1 VGVVPFARLATL
13 LLLLASAASG
23 QESAPAAAVPA
34 GSPHAVVEPA
44 EPAEPPAPGIAVAS
58 VPWDL
63 VTLLGQTV
71 APGDRRRLSLRAG
84 ESFAG
89 DAVDIPVLVIRGTTP
104 GPTLCFVA
112 GVHGD
117 ELNGIEI
124 VRKVFEEITPRDLSG
139 MLLGVPVANVH
150 GLRRSSRYLP
160 DQRDLN
166 RFFPGHPGGSSASR
180 IANALFEGVVEGCDG
195 LVDFHTG
202 SFQRTNL
209 PQVRGDLR
217 VPKILELAKGFGT
230 GEIVHSEGRAGTLR
244 RAASDAGI
252 PAVTFEAG
260 EPLRFQHKEIERG
273 AEGVR
278 GLLAAW
284 RMVPGGQL
292 RKSHRVYYR
301 SRWLR
306 VNDGGIFLTQRK
318 LGDAVKVGDVLG
330 TVTDP
335 VTNER
340 GTVIAPFP
348 GRIIG
353 MAVPQVVI
361 PGFAAFHIGVEAPA
375 KPQPQPVVESPE
387 ELPESAEELR
397 EAAGASPEA
406 PAGVPPP
413 NPEQLDPEEAPE

>member
-1 VGVVPFARLATL
+1 LATL
-13 LLLLASAASG
+13 LLLFAPAAHAQEPAASAAVPPA
-23 QESAPAAAVPA
+23 APAGALEPLAARPA
-34 GSPHAVVEPA
+34 M
-44 EPAEPPAPGIAVAS
+44 AS
-58 VPWDL
+58 TPWDL
-63 VTLLGQTV
+63 ITLLGESV

-89 DAVDIPVLVIRGTTP
+89 DAVEIPVLLIRGTTP

-117 ELNGIEI
+117 ELNGIEV
-124 VRKVFEEITPRDLSG
+124 VRKVFEEVTPRELSG
-139 MLLGVPVANVH
+139 MLIGVPVANVH

-217 VPKILELAKGFGT
+217 MPRILELAKGFGT

-252 PAVTFEAG
+252 PSVTFEAG
-260 EPLRFQHKEIERG
+260 EPLRFQSKEIDRG
-273 AEGVR
+273 VEGVR
-278 GLLAAW
+278 GLLAAR
-284 RMVPGGQL
+284 RMVPGGKP
-292 RKSHRVYYR
+292 RTRHRLYYR

-318 LGDAVKVGDVLG
+318 LGDAVEVGDVLG

-340 GTVIAPFP
+340 GTVIAPFQ

-361 PGFAAFHIGVEAPA
+361 PGFAAFHIGVEVSGPPAPE
-375 KPQPQPVVESPE
+375 PVTESPE
-387 ELPESAEELR
+387 ELPESLEELS
-397 EAAGASPEA
+397 AAPEMQPA
-406 PAGVPPP
+406 PPLVVPAP

>member
-1 VGVVPFARLATL
+1 MRLATL
-13 LLLLASAASG
+13 LLLLAAGARAQG
-23 QESAPAAAVPA
+23 NAPAA
-34 GSPHAVVEPA
+34 SVEPSA
-44 EPAEPPAPGIAVAS
+44 AQESVAS
-58 VPWDL
+58 VPWGL
-63 VTLLGQTV
+63 AELLGQSV

-89 DAVDIPVLVIRGTTP
+89 DAVEIPVLVIRGTTP
-104 GPTLCFVA
+104 GPALCLVA

-124 VRKVFEEITPRDLSG
+124 VRKVFETVGPRDLSG

-180 IANALFEGVVEGCDG
+180 IASALFENVVERCDL

-209 PQVRGDLR
+209 PQVRGDVHSPR
-217 VPKILELAKGFGT
+217 ILELAKGFSI
-230 GEIVHSEGRAGTLR
+230 GEIVHSTGRAGTLR
-244 RAASDAGI
+244 RAAVDAGI

-260 EPLRFQHKEIERG
+260 EPLRFQAEEIERG
-273 AEGVR
+273 VAGLR
-278 GLLAAW
+278 GLLASL
-284 RMVPGGQL
+284 RMTSGGPL
-292 RKSHRVYYR
+292 RRPHRIYYR

-306 VNDGGIFLTQRK
+306 VNDGGIFLTERK
-318 LGDAVKVGDVLG
+318 LGDAVQVGDPLG

-340 GTVIAPFP
+340 STVIAPFR

-361 PGFAAFHIGVEAPA
+361 PGFAAFHIGVEEPGPEGLEAEPEGPA
-375 KPQPQPVVESPE
+375 
-387 ELPESAEELR
+387 AEPR
-397 EAAGASPEA
+397 PD
-406 PAGVPPP
+406 
-413 NPEQLDPEEAPE
+413 QLDPEEAPE

>member
-1 VGVVPFARLATL
+1 VGVGPFARLATL
-13 LLLLASAASG
+13 LLLLAPAARAEDGATSAAVP
-23 QESAPAAAVPA
+23 SAPAPA
-34 GSPHAVVEPA
+34 GAVEPA
-44 EPAEPPAPGIAVAS
+44 APEPAIAS
-58 VPWDL
+58 TPWHL
-63 VTLLGQTV
+63 VSLLGEQV

-124 VRKVFEEITPRDLSG
+124 VRKVFEEIAPRDVSG
-139 MLLGVPVANVH
+139 MLIGVPVANVH

-217 VPKILELAKGFGT
+217 APDIFELARGFGT

-244 RAASDAGI
+244 RAASDAGV

-260 EPLRFQHKEIERG
+260 EPRRFQSREIERG
-273 AEGVR
+273 VEGVR
-278 GLLAAW
+278 GLLAAR
-284 RMVPGGQL
+284 RMVPGGKL
-292 RKSHRVYYR
+292 RTRHRVYYR

-318 LGDAVKVGDVLG
+318 LGDAVQVGDVLG

-340 GTVIAPFP
+340 GTVIASFP

-361 PGFAAFHIGVEAPA
+361 PGFAAFHIGVEAPSS
-375 KPQPQPVVESPE
+375 KPQRDPVTESPE
-387 ELPESAEELR
+387 ELPE
-397 EAAGASPEA
+397 GPEPQPEGPLVV
-406 PAGVPPP
+406 PAP

>member
-1 VGVVPFARLATL
+1 VGVAPFARLATL
-13 LLLLASAASG
+13 LLLLAPAARG
-23 QESAPAAAVPA
+23 QESASAPAPGDLPAAAVES
-34 GSPHAVVEPA
+34 GGGRSV
-44 EPAEPPAPGIAVAS
+44 IAS
-58 VPWDL
+58 TPWDL
-63 VTLLGQTV
+63 VELLGQTV

-117 ELNGIEI
+117 ELNGIEV

-139 MLLGVPVANVH
+139 MLIGVPVANVH

-217 VPKILELAKGFGT
+217 VERILELAKGFGT

-244 RAASDAGI
+244 RAASDAGV
-252 PAVTFEAG
+252 PCVTFEAG
-260 EPLRFQHKEIERG
+260 EPLRFQAQEISRG
-273 AEGVR
+273 VQGVR

-284 RMVPGGQL
+284 RMLPGGKL
-292 RKSHRVYYR
+292 RTQHRVYYR

-306 VNDGGIFLTQRK
+306 VNDGGIFLTTRK
-318 LGDAVKVGDVLG
+318 LGDAVQVGDVLG

-340 GTVIAPFP
+340 GTVIAPFQ

-361 PGFAAFHIGVEAPA
+361 PGFAAFHIGVEAPPA
-375 KPQPQPVVESPE
+375 PQPAPPATESPE
-387 ELPESAEELR
+387 ELPE
-397 EAAGASPEA
+397 AAEA
-406 PAGVPPP
+406 PAVAPPP

>member
-1 VGVVPFARLATL
+1 MGVVPFARLATL
-13 LLLLASAASG
+13 LLLLAPVARA
-23 QESAPAAAVPA
+23 QEPPPAAAVPG
-34 GSPHAVVEPA
+34 GSPAAAVEPRDPLIA
-44 EPAEPPAPGIAVAS
+44 EPAIAS
-58 VPWDL
+58 TPWDL
-63 VTLLGQTV
+63 VELLGETV

-104 GPTLCFVA
+104 GPSLCFVA

-124 VRKVFEEITPRDLSG
+124 VRKVFEGIAPRDLSG

-166 RFFPGHPGGSSASR
+166 RLFPGHPGGSSASR
-180 IANALFEGVVEGCDG
+180 IANALFEGIVEGCDA

-217 VPKILELAKGFGT
+217 VPRILELARGFAT
-230 GEIVHSEGRAGTLR
+230 GEIVHSEGRGGTLR
-244 RAASDAGI
+244 RAASDAGV
-252 PAVTFEAG
+252 PTVTFEAG
-260 EPLRFQHKEIERG
+260 EPLRFQATEIARG
-273 AEGVR
+273 VEGVR
-278 GLLAAW
+278 GLLASL
-284 RMVPGGQL
+284 RMVPGG
-292 RKSHRVYYR
+292 RARRTHRVYYR

-318 LGDAVKVGDVLG
+318 LGDVVRVGDVLG

-340 GTVIAPFP
+340 GTVIAPFQ

-361 PGFAAFHIGVEAPA
+361 PGFAAFHIGVEAPG
-375 KPQPQPVVESPE
+375 QPEPEPAAEVPEAMLEAPVV
-387 ELPESAEELR
+387 
-397 EAAGASPEA
+397 
-406 PAGVPPP
+406 VPPP

>member
-1 VGVVPFARLATL
+1 MRVGPFARRATL
-13 LLLLASAASG
+13 VLLLATGAPAQG
-23 QESAPAAAVPA
+23 NPPAAAVERDA
-34 GSPHAVVEPA
+34 
-44 EPAEPPAPGIAVAS
+44 APSVTS
-58 VPWDL
+58 VPWDI
-63 VTLLGQTV
+63 TELLGQSV

-89 DAVDIPVLVIRGTTP
+89 DAIDIPVLVVRGTTP
-104 GPTLCFVA
+104 GPTLCLVA

-124 VRKVFEEITPRDLSG
+124 VRKVFEDLTPREISG
-139 MLLGVPVANVH
+139 MLVGIPVANVH

-180 IANALFEGVVEGCDG
+180 IANALFENVIERCDA

-209 PQVRGDLR
+209 PQVRGDLGNPR
-217 VPKILELAKGFGT
+217 ILEFAKGFSI
-230 GEIVHSEGRAGTLR
+230 GEIVHSAGRAGTLR
-244 RAASDAGI
+244 RAAADAGI
-252 PAVTFEAG
+252 PTVTFEAG
-260 EPLRFQHKEIERG
+260 EPLRFQAEEIDRG
-273 AEGVR
+273 VAGLR
-278 GLLAAW
+278 GLLASM
-284 RMVPGGQL
+284 RMTKGAPP
-292 RKSHRVYYR
+292 RRPHRIYYR

-306 VNDGGIFLTQRK
+306 VNDGGIFLTERK
-318 LGDAVKVGDVLG
+318 LGDAVQVGDPLG

-340 GTVIAPFP
+340 STVIAPFR

-361 PGFAAFHIGVEAPA
+361 PGFAAFHIGIEQPGAEIEPEPEPEQETPAPA
-375 KPQPQPVVESPE
+375 HRPD
-387 ELPESAEELR
+387 
-397 EAAGASPEA
+397 
-406 PAGVPPP
+406 
-413 NPEQLDPEEAPE
+413 QLDPEEAPE

>member
-1 VGVVPFARLATL
+1 
-13 LLLLASAASG
+13 
-23 QESAPAAAVPA
+23 
-34 GSPHAVVEPA
+34 
-44 EPAEPPAPGIAVAS
+44 
-58 VPWDL
+58 
-63 VTLLGQTV
+63 
-71 APGDRRRLSLRAG
+71 
-84 ESFAG
+84 
-89 DAVDIPVLVIRGTTP
+89 VDIPVLVIRGTLP

-117 ELNGIEI
+117 ELNGIEV

-217 VPKILELAKGFGT
+217 VPRILELAKGFGT

-244 RAASDAGI
+244 RAASDTGV
-252 PAVTFEAG
+252 PSVTFEAG
-260 EPLRFQHKEIERG
+260 EPLRFQSQEISRG
-273 AEGVR
+273 VQGVR

-284 RMVPGGQL
+284 RMLPGGKP
-292 RKSHRVYYR
+292 RTNHRVYYR

-306 VNDGGIFLTQRK
+306 VNDGGIFLTKRK
-318 LGDAVKVGDVLG
+318 LGDPVQVGDVLG

-340 GTVIAPFP
+340 GTVIAPFQ

-375 KPQPQPVVESPE
+375 EREPAPPVTESPE
-387 ELPESAEELR
+387 ELPEA
-397 EAAGASPEA
+397 PEA
-406 PAGVPPP
+406 PLAAPPP

>member
-1 VGVVPFARLATL
+1 VRLATL
-13 LLLLASAASG
+13 LLLLLAGGARAQG
-23 QESAPAAAVPA
+23 DAPPAA
-34 GSPHAVVEPA
+34 VEPHSR
-44 EPAEPPAPGIAVAS
+44 PTTMAS
-58 VPWDL
+58 VPWDR
-63 VTLLGQTV
+63 VELLGQAV

-89 DAVDIPVLVIRGTTP
+89 DAVDIPVLVVRGTTP
-104 GPTLCFVA
+104 GPTLCLVA

-124 VRKVFEEITPRDLSG
+124 VRKVFEEIAPRDLSG
-139 MLLGVPVANVH
+139 MLVGVPVANVH

-180 IANALFEGVVEGCDG
+180 IANALFESVVKRCDA

-209 PQVRGDLR
+209 PQVRGDLGSPR
-217 VPKILELAKGFGT
+217 ILELAQGFAI
-230 GEIVHSEGRAGTLR
+230 GEIVHSGGRSGTLR
-244 RAASDAGI
+244 RAAADAHI

-260 EPLRFQHKEIERG
+260 EPLRFQAEEIDRG
-273 AEGVR
+273 VAGMR
-278 GLLAAW
+278 GLLASLH
-284 RMVPGGQL
+284 MGKGGGP
-292 RKSHRVYYR
+292 RRPHRIYYR

-306 VNDGGIFLTQRK
+306 VNDGGIFLTERR
-318 LGDAVKVGDVLG
+318 LGDAVQVGDPLG

-340 GTVIAPFP
+340 STVIAPFR

-361 PGFAAFHIGVEAPA
+361 PGFAAFHIGIEQPGQELDPDPALEAPA
-375 KPQPQPVVESPE
+375 TGP
-387 ELPESAEELR
+387 
-397 EAAGASPEA
+397 A
-406 PAGVPPP
+406 PD
-413 NPEQLDPEEAPE
+413 QLDPEEAPE

>member
-1 VGVVPFARLATL
+1 MRLATL
-13 LLLLASAASG
+13 LLLLLAAG
-23 QESAPAAAVPA
+23 ARAQGDAPPAAVP
-34 GSPHAVVEPA
+34 PHGQPTTLT
-44 EPAEPPAPGIAVAS
+44 S
-58 VPWDL
+58 VPWDR
-63 VTLLGQTV
+63 VELLGQSV
-71 APGDRRRLSLRAG
+71 APGERRRLSLRAG

-89 DAVDIPVLVIRGTTP
+89 DAVDIPVLVVRGTTP
-104 GPTLCFVA
+104 GPTLCLVA

-124 VRKVFEEITPRDLSG
+124 VRKIFEEMGPRDLSG
-139 MLLGVPVANVH
+139 MLIGVPVANVH

-180 IANALFEGVVEGCDG
+180 IANALFVSVVKRCDT

-209 PQVRGDLR
+209 PQVRGDLTSPR
-217 VPKILELAKGFGT
+217 ILELAQGFSI
-230 GEIVHSEGRAGTLR
+230 GEIVHSTGRSGTLR
-244 RAASDAGI
+244 RAAADAAI

-260 EPLRFQHKEIERG
+260 EPLRFQAEEIDRG
-273 AEGVR
+273 VAGMR
-278 GLLAAW
+278 GLLASQN
-284 RMVPGGQL
+284 MTKGGGS
-292 RKSHRVYYR
+292 RRPHRIYYR

-306 VNDGGIFLTQRK
+306 VNDGGIFLTEHK
-318 LGDAVKVGDVLG
+318 LGDAVQVGDSLG

-340 GTVIAPFP
+340 STVIAPFR

-361 PGFAAFHIGVEAPA
+361 PGFAAFHIGIEQPGQEVELEAVVEAPA
-375 KPQPQPVVESPE
+375 TGPSPD
-387 ELPESAEELR
+387 
-397 EAAGASPEA
+397 
-406 PAGVPPP
+406 
-413 NPEQLDPEEAPE
+413 QLDPEEAPE

>member
-1 VGVVPFARLATL
+1 VRVGSFVRLATL
-13 LLLLASAASG
+13 GLLLAAAG
-23 QESAPAAAVPA
+23 ARAQAEAAPAAVDPAVRRP
-34 GSPHAVVEPA
+34 SVT
-44 EPAEPPAPGIAVAS
+44 S
-58 VPWDL
+58 VPWDT
-63 VTLLGQTV
+63 VELLGQSV

-89 DAVDIPVLVIRGTTP
+89 DAVDIPVLVVRGTTP
-104 GPTLCFVA
+104 GPTLCLVA

-117 ELNGIEI
+117 ELNGIEV
-124 VRKVFEEITPRDLSG
+124 VRKVFEEVAPRDVSG
-139 MLLGVPVANVH
+139 MLIGVPVANVH

-180 IANALFEGVVEGCDG
+180 IANALFENVVERCES

-209 PQVRGDLR
+209 PQVRGDLSNPR
-217 VPKILELAKGFGT
+217 ALELAKGFSI
-230 GEIVHSEGRAGTLR
+230 GEIVHSGGRAGTLR
-244 RAASDAGI
+244 RAAVDAGI

-260 EPLRFQHKEIERG
+260 EPLRFQAEEIDRG
-273 AEGVR
+273 VAGLR
-278 GLLAAW
+278 GLLASM
-284 RMVPGGQL
+284 RMIQGGPV
-292 RKSHRVYYR
+292 RRPHRIYYR

-306 VNDGGIFLTQRK
+306 VNDGGIFLTERK
-318 LGDAVKVGDVLG
+318 LGDAVQVGDPLG

-340 GTVIAPFP
+340 STVIAPFR

-361 PGFAAFHIGVEAPA
+361 PGFAAFHIGIE
-375 KPQPQPVVESPE
+375 QPGQEPE
-387 ELPESAEELR
+387 PE
-397 EAAGASPEA
+397 PEA
-406 PAGVPPP
+406 HVPEPRP
-413 NPEQLDPEEAPE
+413 DQLDPEEAPE

>member
-1 VGVVPFARLATL
+1 VGVAPFARLATL
-13 LLLLASAASG
+13 LLLLAPAARG
-23 QESAPAAAVPA
+23 QESASAVPAPADVPAAAV
-34 GSPHAVVEPA
+34 EPGA
-44 EPAEPPAPGIAVAS
+44 TKPVMAS
-58 VPWDL
+58 TPWDL
-63 VTLLGQTV
+63 IELLGETV

-89 DAVDIPVLVIRGTTP
+89 DAVDIPVLVIRGTLP

-117 ELNGIEI
+117 ELNGIEV
-124 VRKVFEEITPRDLSG
+124 VRKVFEEISPRDLSG

-217 VPKILELAKGFGT
+217 VPHILELAKGFGT

-244 RAASDAGI
+244 RAASDAGV
-252 PAVTFEAG
+252 PSVTFEAG
-260 EPLRFQHKEIERG
+260 EPLRFQSQEISRG
-273 AEGVR
+273 VQGVN

-284 RMVPGGQL
+284 RMLPGGKA
-292 RKSHRVYYR
+292 RTNHRVYYR

-318 LGDAVKVGDVLG
+318 LGDAVQVGDVLG

-340 GTVIAPFP
+340 GTVIAPFQ

-375 KPQPQPVVESPE
+375 QREPAPPVTESPE
-387 ELPESAEELR
+387 ELPEA
-397 EAAGASPEA
+397 PEA
-406 PAGVPPP
+406 PGAVPPP

>member
-1 VGVVPFARLATL
+1 VGVGRFARLATL
-13 LLLLASAASG
+13 LLLLAPAARAEDGATSAAVPPVPA
-23 QESAPAAAVPA
+23 SAVAVEPAAA
-34 GSPHAVVEPA
+34 EPA
-44 EPAEPPAPGIAVAS
+44 IAS
-58 VPWDL
+58 TPWDL
-63 VTLLGQTV
+63 ITLLGQTV

-89 DAVDIPVLVIRGTTP
+89 DAVEIPVLVIRGTTP

-117 ELNGIEI
+117 ELNGIEV
-124 VRKVFEEITPRDLSG
+124 VRKLFEEITPRDLSG
-139 MLLGVPVANVH
+139 TLIGVPVANVH

-160 DQRDLN
+160 DRRDLN

-217 VPKILELAKGFGT
+217 VPTILELAKGFGT

-244 RAASDAGI
+244 RAASDAGV
-252 PAVTFEAG
+252 PSVTFEAG
-260 EPLRFQHKEIERG
+260 ERLRFQTKEIERG
-273 AEGVR
+273 VEGVR
-278 GLLAAW
+278 GLLAAK
-284 RMVPGGQL
+284 RMVPGGKIRTL
-292 RKSHRVYYR
+292 HRIYYR

-318 LGDAVKVGDVLG
+318 LGEAVAVGDVLG

-361 PGFAAFHIGVEAPA
+361 PGFAAFHIGVEAPSA
-375 KPQPQPVVESPE
+375 KPQQAPVTESPE
-387 ELPESAEELR
+387 ELPEGPEPQPE
-397 EAAGASPEA
+397 GALVV
-406 PAGVPPP
+406 PAP

>member
-13 LLLLASAASG
+13 LLLLAPAARS
-23 QESAPAAAVPA
+23 QESAPTAAAPA
-34 GSPHAVVEPA
+34 GAPPAAMEVPEPA
-44 EPAEPPAPGIAVAS
+44 ASKPAIAS
-58 VPWDL
+58 IPWDL
-63 VTLLGQTV
+63 VNLLGQSV
-71 APGDRRRLSLRAG
+71 APGDRRRLSLSAG

-139 MLLGVPVANVH
+139 MLIGVPVANVH

-180 IANALFEGVVEGCDG
+180 IANALFEGIVEGCDG

-217 VPKILELAKGFGT
+217 IKHVLELAKGFGT

-260 EPLRFQHKEIERG
+260 EPLRFQSKEIERG

-278 GLLAAW
+278 GLLASW
-284 RMVPGGQL
+284 RMVPGGKQ

-375 KPQPQPVVESPE
+375 KPEPVPVVESPE
-387 ELPESAEELR
+387 ELPESPLELSGPAP
-397 EAAGASPEA
+397 ESLPEA
-406 PAGVPPP
+406 PAVVPPP

>member
-1 VGVVPFARLATL
+1 MRLATL
-13 LLLLASAASG
+13 LLLLLAGGARAQG
-23 QESAPAAAVPA
+23 DAPPAA
-34 GSPHAVVEPA
+34 VEPHSK
-44 EPAEPPAPGIAVAS
+44 PITMTS

-63 VTLLGQTV
+63 VELLGEAV

-89 DAVDIPVLVIRGTTP
+89 DAVDIPVLVVRGTTP
-104 GPTLCFVA
+104 GPTLCLVA

-124 VRKVFEEITPRDLSG
+124 VRKVFEEMAPRDLSG
-139 MLLGVPVANVH
+139 MLIGVPVANVH

-166 RFFPGHPGGSSASR
+166 RFFPGHAGGSSASR
-180 IANALFEGVVEGCDG
+180 IANALFESVVRRCDA

-209 PQVRGDLR
+209 PQVRGDLGSPR
-217 VPKILELAKGFGT
+217 ILELAQGFGI
-230 GEIVHSEGRAGTLR
+230 GEIVHSAGRGGTLR
-244 RAASDAGI
+244 RAAADAGV

-260 EPLRFQHKEIERG
+260 EPLRFQAEEIDRG
-273 AEGVR
+273 VAGMR
-278 GLLAAW
+278 GLLASLHMAK
-284 RMVPGGQL
+284 GGGS
-292 RKSHRVYYR
+292 RRPHRIYYR

-306 VNDGGIFLTQRK
+306 VNDGGIFLTERK
-318 LGDAVKVGDVLG
+318 LGDAVQVGDPLG

-340 GTVIAPFP
+340 STVIAPFR

-361 PGFAAFHIGVEAPA
+361 PGFAAFHIGIEQPGQELDPDPALEAPA
-375 KPQPQPVVESPE
+375 TGP
-387 ELPESAEELR
+387 
-397 EAAGASPEA
+397 A
-406 PAGVPPP
+406 PD
-413 NPEQLDPEEAPE
+413 QLDPEEAPE

>member
-1 VGVVPFARLATL
+1 VRVGPSARQATL
-13 LLLLASAASG
+13 LLLLLAAG
-23 QESAPAAAVPA
+23 ARAQGNAPPAA
-34 GSPHAVVEPA
+34 VEPA
-44 EPAEPPAPGIAVAS
+44 SPPQTITS

-63 VTLLGQTV
+63 VELLGQPV

-89 DAVDIPVLVIRGTTP
+89 DAVDIPVLVVRGTTP
-104 GPTLCFVA
+104 GPTLCLVA

-124 VRKVFEEITPRDLSG
+124 VRKVFEELAPRDLSG

-180 IANALFEGVVEGCDG
+180 IANALFESVIERCDA

-209 PQVRGDLR
+209 PQVRGDLSQPR
-217 VPKILELAKGFGT
+217 ILELAKGFGI
-230 GEIVHSEGRAGTLR
+230 GEIVHSSGRAGTLR
-244 RAASDAGI
+244 RAAADGGI

-260 EPLRFQHKEIERG
+260 EPLRFQAEEIDRG
-273 AEGVR
+273 VAGMR
-278 GLLAAW
+278 GLLASL
-284 RMVPGGQL
+284 RMAKGGPL
-292 RKSHRVYYR
+292 RRSHRIYYR

-306 VNDGGIFLTQRK
+306 VNDGGIFLTERK
-318 LGDAVKVGDVLG
+318 LGDAVQVGDPLG

-340 GTVIAPFP
+340 STVIAPFR

-361 PGFAAFHIGVEAPA
+361 PGFAAFHIGIEQPGQEPEPEPEPIAPA
-375 KPQPQPVVESPE
+375 P
-387 ELPESAEELR
+387 
-397 EAAGASPEA
+397 GARPD
-406 PAGVPPP
+406 
-413 NPEQLDPEEAPE
+413 QLDPEEAPE

>member
-1 VGVVPFARLATL
+1 MRLATL
-13 LLLLASAASG
+13 LLPLAVVARAQG
-23 QESAPAAAVPA
+23 NAPAAAIPP
-34 GSPHAVVEPA
+34 GTQQESVV
-44 EPAEPPAPGIAVAS
+44 S

-63 VTLLGQTV
+63 IELLGQSV

-89 DAVDIPVLVIRGTTP
+89 DAVEIPVLVIRGTTP
-104 GPTLCFVA
+104 GPALCLVA

-124 VRKVFEEITPRDLSG
+124 VRKVFETVAPRDLSG
-139 MLLGVPVANVH
+139 MLVGVPVANVH

-180 IANALFEGVVEGCDG
+180 IANALFENVVKRCDL

-209 PQVRGDLR
+209 PQVRGDLHS
-217 VPKILELAKGFGT
+217 PSILELAKGFSI
-230 GEIVHSEGRAGTLR
+230 GEIVHSPGRAGTLR
-244 RAASDAGI
+244 RAAVDAGI

-260 EPLRFQHKEIERG
+260 EPLRFQAEEIDRG
-273 AEGVR
+273 VSGMR
-278 GLLAAW
+278 GLLAALH
-284 RMVPGGQL
+284 MTSGGPL
-292 RKSHRVYYR
+292 RRPHRIYYR

-306 VNDGGIFLTQRK
+306 VNDGGIFLTERK
-318 LGDAVKVGDVLG
+318 LGDAVQVGDPLG

-340 GTVIAPFP
+340 STVIAPFR

-361 PGFAAFHIGVEAPA
+361 PGFAAFHIGVE
-375 KPQPQPVVESPE
+375 QPEQQELEPEVEGP
-387 ELPESAEELR
+387 P
-397 EAAGASPEA
+397 PEA
-406 PAGVPPP
+406 RPD
-413 NPEQLDPEEAPE
+413 QLDPEEAPE

>member
-1 VGVVPFARLATL
+1 MRRATL
-13 LLLLASAASG
+13 VLLLATGARAQG
-23 QESAPAAAVPA
+23 NPPAAAVERGTP
-34 GSPHAVVEPA
+34 PQAVT
-44 EPAEPPAPGIAVAS
+44 S

-63 VTLLGQTV
+63 VELLGQRV

-89 DAVDIPVLVIRGTTP
+89 DAVDIPVLVVRGTTP
-104 GPTLCFVA
+104 GPTLCLVA

-124 VRKVFEEITPRDLSG
+124 VRKVFEDLTPRDVSG
-139 MLLGVPVANVH
+139 MLVGVPVANVH

-180 IANALFEGVVEGCDG
+180 IANALFESVVEPCDA

-209 PQVRGDLR
+209 PQVRGDLGNPR
-217 VPKILELAKGFGT
+217 ILELAKGFGI
-230 GEIVHSEGRAGTLR
+230 GEIVHSAGRAGTLR
-244 RAASDAGI
+244 RAAADAGI

-260 EPLRFQHKEIERG
+260 EPLRFQAEEIDRG
-273 AEGVR
+273 VAGLR
-278 GLLAAW
+278 GLLASL
-284 RMVPGGQL
+284 RMAKGGL
-292 RKSHRVYYR
+292 PRRPHRIYYR

-306 VNDGGIFLTQRK
+306 VNDGGIFLTERR
-318 LGDAVKVGDVLG
+318 LGDAVQVGDPLG

-340 GTVIAPFP
+340 STVIAPFR

-361 PGFAAFHIGVEAPA
+361 PGFAAFHIGIEQPGTEVEPEPAPEPEQETPAPA
-375 KPQPQPVVESPE
+375 HRPD
-387 ELPESAEELR
+387 
-397 EAAGASPEA
+397 
-406 PAGVPPP
+406 
-413 NPEQLDPEEAPE
+413 QLDPEEAPE

>member
-1 VGVVPFARLATL
+1 VRLATL
-13 LLLLASAASG
+13 LLLAAAARAQG
-23 QESAPAAAVPA
+23 NAPAASVPP
-34 GSPHAVVEPA
+34 STL
-44 EPAEPPAPGIAVAS
+44 PPSVAS

-63 VTLLGQTV
+63 IELLGQSV

-89 DAVDIPVLVIRGTTP
+89 DAVEMPVLVLRGTTP
-104 GPTLCFVA
+104 GPVLCLVA

-124 VRKVFEEITPRDLSG
+124 VRKVFETVGPRDLSG

-180 IANALFEGVVEGCDG
+180 IASALFENVVERCDL

-209 PQVRGDLR
+209 PQVRGDLHSPR
-217 VPKILELAKGFGT
+217 ILELAKGFSI
-230 GEIVHSEGRAGTLR
+230 GEIVHSVGRAGTLR
-244 RAASDAGI
+244 RAAVDAGI

-260 EPLRFQHKEIERG
+260 EPLRFQAEEIERG
-273 AEGVR
+273 VAGLR
-278 GLLAAW
+278 GLLTAL
-284 RMVPGGQL
+284 RMTPGGTM
-292 RKSHRVYYR
+292 RRPHRIYYR

-306 VNDGGIFLTQRK
+306 VNDGGIFLTERK
-318 LGDAVKVGDVLG
+318 LGDAVQVGDPLG

-340 GTVIAPFP
+340 STVIAPFR

-361 PGFAAFHIGVEAPA
+361 PGFAAFHIGVE
-375 KPQPQPVVESPE
+375 QPGQEVLEPETEGPVTGPR
-387 ELPESAEELR
+387 PD
-397 EAAGASPEA
+397 
-406 PAGVPPP
+406 
-413 NPEQLDPEEAPE
+413 QLDPEEAPE

>member
-1 VGVVPFARLATL
+1 VRVGPYARLAAL
-13 LLLLASAASG
+13 LLLLAAAARA
-23 QESAPAAAVPA
+23 EEAARLPAAAPA
-34 GSPHAVVEPA
+34 GAPRASAV
-44 EPAEPPAPGIAVAS
+44 EPPAPPQAPPTTITS

-63 VTLLGQTV
+63 VELLGATV

-104 GPTLCFVA
+104 GPSLCFVA

-124 VRKVFEEITPRDLSG
+124 VRKVFEDLSPRDVSG
-139 MLLGVPVANVH
+139 MLVGVPVANVH

-180 IANALFEGVVEGCDG
+180 IANALFQGVVERCDL

-217 VPKILELAKGFGT
+217 QPRIFELAKGFGT

-244 RAASDAGI
+244 RAASDAGV

-260 EPLRFQHKEIERG
+260 EPLRFQAKEIERG
-273 AEGVR
+273 VEGVR
-278 GLLAAW
+278 GLLASL
-284 RMVPGGQL
+284 RMVPGGAP
-292 RKSHRVYYR
+292 RRTHRIYYR
-301 SRWLR
+301 ARWLR
-306 VNDGGIFLTQRK
+306 VNDGGIFLTQKK
-318 LGDAVKVGDVLG
+318 LGQAVQPGDVLG

-340 GTVIAPFP
+340 GDVIAPFR

-361 PGFAAFHIGVEAPA
+361 PGFAAFHIGVESPA
-375 KPQPQPVVESPE
+375 QIEAEPE
-387 ELPESAEELR
+387 PGPGP
-397 EAAGASPEA
+397 EAAPGARPD
-406 PAGVPPP
+406 
-413 NPEQLDPEEAPE
+413 QLDPEEAPE

>member
-1 VGVVPFARLATL
+1 VRRATL
-13 LLLLASAASG
+13 VLLLATGARAQG
-23 QESAPAAAVPA
+23 NPPAAAVERGTP
-34 GSPHAVVEPA
+34 PQAVT
-44 EPAEPPAPGIAVAS
+44 S

-63 VTLLGQTV
+63 VELLGQRV

-89 DAVDIPVLVIRGTTP
+89 DAVDIPVLVVRGTTP
-104 GPTLCFVA
+104 GPTLCLVA

-124 VRKVFEEITPRDLSG
+124 VRKVFEDLTPRDVSG
-139 MLLGVPVANVH
+139 MLVGVPVANVH

-180 IANALFEGVVEGCDG
+180 IANALFESVVEPCDA

-209 PQVRGDLR
+209 PQVRGDLGNPR
-217 VPKILELAKGFGT
+217 ILELAKGFGI
-230 GEIVHSEGRAGTLR
+230 GEIVHSAGRAGTLR
-244 RAASDAGI
+244 RAAADAGI

-260 EPLRFQHKEIERG
+260 EPLRFQAEEIDRG
-273 AEGVR
+273 VAGLR
-278 GLLAAW
+278 GLLASL
-284 RMVPGGQL
+284 RMAKGGL
-292 RKSHRVYYR
+292 PRRPHRIYYR

-306 VNDGGIFLTQRK
+306 VNDGGIFLTERR
-318 LGDAVKVGDVLG
+318 LGDAVQVGDPLG

-340 GTVIAPFP
+340 STVIAPFR

-361 PGFAAFHIGVEAPA
+361 PGFAAFHIGIEQPGTEVEPEPAPEPEQETPAPA
-375 KPQPQPVVESPE
+375 HRPD
-387 ELPESAEELR
+387 
-397 EAAGASPEA
+397 
-406 PAGVPPP
+406 
-413 NPEQLDPEEAPE
+413 QLDPEEAPE

>member
-13 LLLLASAASG
+13 LLLLAPAARS
-23 QESAPAAAVPA
+23 QEPAPTAAVPA
-34 GSPHAVVEPA
+34 GAPPAAVEVPEPA
-44 EPAEPPAPGIAVAS
+44 ASEPTVAS
-58 VPWDL
+58 IPWDL
-63 VTLLGQTV
+63 VNLLGQSV
-71 APGDRRRLSLRAG
+71 APGDRRRLSLSAG

-139 MLLGVPVANVH
+139 MLIGVPVANVH

-180 IANALFEGVVEGCDG
+180 IANALFEGIVEGCDG

-217 VPKILELAKGFGT
+217 IPRVLELAKGFGT

-260 EPLRFQHKEIERG
+260 EPLRFQAKEIERG

-278 GLLAAW
+278 GLLASW
-284 RMVPGGQL
+284 RMVPGGMK
-292 RKSHRVYYR
+292 RKNHRVYYR

-375 KPQPQPVVESPE
+375 KPEPVPVVESPE
-387 ELPESAEELR
+387 ELPESPEELSGPAP
-397 EAAGASPEA
+397 ESLPEA
-406 PAGVPPP
+406 PAVVPPP

>member
-1 VGVVPFARLATL
+1 VRLATL
-13 LLLLASAASG
+13 LLLLAAG
-23 QESAPAAAVPA
+23 APAQGDPNPAAVEAGGPA
-34 GSPHAVVEPA
+34 HT
-44 EPAEPPAPGIAVAS
+44 VAS
-58 VPWDL
+58 VPWDM
-63 VTLLGQTV
+63 VELLGQAV
-71 APGDRRRLSLRAG
+71 APGDRRRLFLRAG

-89 DAVDIPVLVIRGTTP
+89 DAVDIPVLVVRGTTP
-104 GPTLCFVA
+104 GPTLCLVA

-124 VRKVFEEITPRDLSG
+124 VRKVFEDLVPRDVSG
-139 MLLGVPVANVH
+139 MLIGVPVANVH

-180 IANALFEGVVEGCDG
+180 IANALFESVVEPCDA

-209 PQVRGDLR
+209 PQVRGDLANPR
-217 VPKILELAKGFGT
+217 ILELAKGFGI
-230 GEIVHSEGRAGTLR
+230 GEIVHSSGRAGTLR
-244 RAASDAGI
+244 RAAADAGI

-260 EPLRFQHKEIERG
+260 EPLRFQAEEIDRG
-273 AEGVR
+273 VGGLR
-278 GLLAAW
+278 GLLASL
-284 RMVPGGQL
+284 RMAKGGL
-292 RKSHRVYYR
+292 ARRPHRIYYR

-306 VNDGGIFLTQRK
+306 VNDGGIFLTERK
-318 LGDAVKVGDVLG
+318 LGDAVQVGDPLG

-340 GTVIAPFP
+340 STVIAPFR

-361 PGFAAFHIGVEAPA
+361 PGFAAFHIGIEQPGQELEPEPEAEAPA
-375 KPQPQPVVESPE
+375 PE
-387 ELPESAEELR
+387 HRPD
-397 EAAGASPEA
+397 
-406 PAGVPPP
+406 
-413 NPEQLDPEEAPE
+413 QLDPEEAPE

>member
-1 VGVVPFARLATL
+1 MGARPFARLATL
-13 LLLLASAASG
+13 FLLLASAVRAQGPPSP
-23 QESAPAAAVPA
+23 SAPSPAQSPAALA
-34 GSPHAVVEPA
+34 
-44 EPAEPPAPGIAVAS
+44 PAPRAPAS
-58 VPWDL
+58 ATITSTRWDF
-63 VTLLGQTV
+63 VELLGEHV
-71 APGDRRRLSLRAG
+71 AAGDRRRLALHSG

-124 VRKVFEEITPRDLSG
+124 VREVFESLAPREVSG
-139 MLLGVPVANVH
+139 MLIGVPVANVH

-180 IANALFEGVVEGCDG
+180 IANALFEGVVERCDA

-217 VPKILELAKGFGT
+217 APRILELAKGFGT

-244 RAASDAGI
+244 RAASDAGV
-252 PAVTFEAG
+252 PTVTFEAG
-260 EPLRFQHKEIERG
+260 EPLRFQAEEIERG
-273 AEGVR
+273 VAGVR
-278 GLLAAW
+278 GLLASL
-284 RMVPGGQL
+284 RVVPGGPT
-292 RKSHRVYYR
+292 RRAHRVYYH

-306 VNDGGIFLTQRK
+306 VNDGGIFLAQRK
-318 LGDAVKVGDVLG
+318 LGDAVRAGEVLG

-340 GTVIAPFP
+340 STVTAPSE

-361 PGFAAFHIGVEAPA
+361 PGFAAFLIGF
-375 KPQPQPVVESPE
+375 ESPGALEPE
-387 ELPESAEELR
+387 EQEPPTAQSEPAAEAQR
-397 EAAGASPEA
+397 PD
-406 PAGVPPP
+406 
-413 NPEQLDPEEAPE
+413 QLDPEEAPE